1 MFFLCTPAP
10 TATHIGVEPPPG
22 SRLLGSG
29 VEVVRQQVDSQ
40 EQEKDGASTQAGH
53 LHQLRISVK
62 ARPYSNLGPP
72 RLYVREEGERVL

>member
-1 MFFLCTPAP
+1 M
-10 TATHIGVEPPPG
+10 
-22 SRLLGSG
+22 
-29 VEVVRQQVDSQ
+29 EVVRQQVDSQ